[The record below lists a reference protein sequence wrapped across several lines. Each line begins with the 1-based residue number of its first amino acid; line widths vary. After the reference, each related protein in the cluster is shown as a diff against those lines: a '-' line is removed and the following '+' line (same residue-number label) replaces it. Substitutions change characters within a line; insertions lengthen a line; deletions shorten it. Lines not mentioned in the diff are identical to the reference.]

1 MYILSVTMLRI
12 YCKNTGTFKEFQ
24 EGSTL
29 LDMIPEF
36 DFERPYEIISA
47 KVNNV
52 SQGLKF
58 RVFNNRDVEFLDYR
72 TYAGRNVYCR
82 SLCFLLCKAA
92 QDLFPGCKVVIRRPI
107 SKGYFC
113 RLDKPDGESMHRDDI
128 AAIRERMQQLVVSD
142 TPFRRHE
149 VQATEA
155 ISLFRGLG
163 MPDKVKLLET
173 CGEVYVSYYT
183 LEGFADYYC
192 GALVPSTGYL
202 KIWSLEPYHGGMLLR
217 VPDRHHPENLAP
229 FYEQPKTF
237 DVFAESIKWNRIMG
251 LDNVGDVNL
260 ACLGGKASDLIQ
272 VAEALQEKKIVQ
284 IAEEI
289 DTRHNSPDPVRL
301 VLITGPTSSGKS
313 TFCKRL
319 SVQLKACGLLPISF
333 STDDYFVNRLD
344 TPKLPD
350 GSFDFDNFETVD
362 HDALQAD
369 VLRLLAGEEV
379 EVPEYNFVTGIREY
393 NGKKLKLSPGAVL
406 LIEGIHALN
415 PALLD
420 KVPESEKFKIF
431 INTITSISLDDHN
444 CIPTS
449 DNRLLRRI
457 VRDFNKGAFSARE
470 TISNWPNVR
479 RAEVKWIYP
488 YQEDADVLFN
498 SAYLV
503 EFAVLRNH
511 AESILATV
519 PKNCPEYSEAS
530 RLLTFLHY
538 FIPVSDKEIPV
549 TSFMKSFIG

>member
-1 MYILSVTMLRI
+1 MLRI

-113 RLDKPDGESMHRDDI
+113 RLDKPGGESMHRDDI
-128 AAIRERMQQLVVSD
+128 AAIRERMLQLVAAD

-192 GALVPSTGYL
+192 GALVPSAGYL

>member
-1 MYILSVTMLRI
+1 MLRI

-113 RLDKPDGESMHRDDI
+113 RLDKPGGESMHRDDI
-128 AAIRERMQQLVVSD
+128 AAIRERMQQLVAAD

-369 VLRLLAGEEV
+369 VLRLLDGEEV

-393 NGKKLKLSPGAVL
+393 NGKQLKLSPGAVL

-538 FIPVSDKEIPV
+538 FVPVSDKEIPV

>member
-1 MYILSVTMLRI
+1 MLRI

-36 DFERPYEIISA
+36 DFERPYEIVSA

-113 RLDKPDGESMHRDDI
+113 RLDKPGGESMHRDDI
-128 AAIRERMQQLVVSD
+128 AAIRERMQQLVAAD

>member
-1 MYILSVTMLRI
+1 MLRI

-36 DFERPYEIISA
+36 DFERPYEIVSA

-72 TYAGRNVYCR
+72 TYSGRNVYCR

-113 RLDKPDGESMHRDDI
+113 RLDKPGGESMHRDDI
-128 AAIRERMQQLVVSD
+128 AAIRERMQQLVAAD
-142 TPFRRHE
+142 TPFRRYE

-369 VLRLLAGEEV
+369 VLRLLDGEEV